1 MPGRFFC
8 GAFLNPLNAVRFPS
22 LFRPVSKRFQNRRRT
37 GINNNLLPV
46 IFTRLMAL
54 PFIQY
59 LTDAQRNIGTGSIN
73 YNKPLIKFNHH
84 PLMGTERLKKVL
96 SIPPC
101 PYPFPKLFMFAFPFC
116 VAAKRK
122 KRARSLAKK
131 LGAGGKSKESACIRK
146 SWASPAGKRS
156 AVASHSRLRIEN
168 VSCGEEPGNCRPSP
182 EPAKKIS
189 LYSIQSHLKISHKML
204 VWKIRKILSKLKAES
219 AIPHTLL
226 SVKNAFEEIF
236 DIVHVKKKAC
246 RLFYP

>member
-1 MPGRFFC
+1 MPGSFFC

-96 SIPPC
+96 SFPQPPI
-101 PYPFPKLFMFAFPFC
+101 LFQNFSCSLFPF
-116 VAAKRK
+116 ALPQKRK

-131 LGAGGKSKESACIRK
+131 LGAGGRSKESACIRE

-156 AVASHSRLRIEN
+156 AVASHSRLRIEKC
-168 VSCGEEPGNCRPSP
+168 VLR
-182 EPAKKIS
+182 
-189 LYSIQSHLKISHKML
+189 
-204 VWKIRKILSKLKAES
+204 
-219 AIPHTLL
+219 
-226 SVKNAFEEIF
+226 
-236 DIVHVKKKAC
+236 
-246 RLFYP
+246 

>member
-96 SIPPC
+96 SIPPLPLSFSKTFHVRFSLLRC
-101 PYPFPKLFMFAFPFC
+101 
-116 VAAKRK
+116 RK
-122 KRARSLAKK
+122 KGKSGPEVWRKNWVLEGKARNRLAFGKVGQPPRARGRQSLRTHASGLRMCLAVKSRETAAIT
-131 LGAGGKSKESACIRK
+131 GAGTKNQ
-146 SWASPAGKRS
+146 P
-156 AVASHSRLRIEN
+156 VFN
-168 VSCGEEPGNCRPSP
+168 TEP
-182 EPAKKIS
+182 
-189 LYSIQSHLKISHKML
+189 LKNL
-204 VWKIRKILSKLKAES
+204 
-219 AIPHTLL
+219 T
-226 SVKNAFEEIF
+226 
-236 DIVHVKKKAC
+236 
-246 RLFYP
+246 

>member
-1 MPGRFFC
+1 MPGSFFC

-116 VAAKRK
+116 VAAKK
-122 KRARSLAKK
+122 ETAGQKFARR
-131 LGAGGKSKESACIRK
+131 LGAGGQCKGSARIQES
-146 SWASPAGKRS
+146 
-156 AVASHSRLRIEN
+156 
-168 VSCGEEPGNCRPSP
+168 
-182 EPAKKIS
+182 
-189 LYSIQSHLKISHKML
+189 
-204 VWKIRKILSKLKAES
+204 
-219 AIPHTLL
+219 
-226 SVKNAFEEIF
+226 
-236 DIVHVKKKAC
+236 
-246 RLFYP
+246 